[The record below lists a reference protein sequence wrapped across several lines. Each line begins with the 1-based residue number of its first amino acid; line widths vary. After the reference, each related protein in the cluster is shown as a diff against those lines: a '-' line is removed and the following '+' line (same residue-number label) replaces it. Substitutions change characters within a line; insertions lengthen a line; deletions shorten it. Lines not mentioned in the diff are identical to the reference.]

1 MSELGNK
8 SSGDGEAISTAP
20 APWQLKGR
28 GYIAAIKFDSAKL
41 DDDSF
46 VPAGLKGKRGKGKL
60 AYLML
65 VDYSESP
72 VGPYYELLFIPG
84 RYQLANGLKRYSISR
99 IFVSSQDSVING
111 RRNWGIP
118 KDLADF
124 DLQYDEKGGV
134 DASISIDGQPICG
147 LKFEKYSPNFPVTTA
162 LVPKGLRTLVQ
173 HWQGQQFEYTPAAG
187 GWASLA
193 KLTACWSDPKAMID
207 LSTAK
212 PMFAVATSNFQMTF
226 PTSHVTE
233 LTG

>member
-1 MSELGNK
+1 MSE
-8 SSGDGEAISTAP
+8 SAQVTSAP

-28 GYIAAIKFDSAKL
+28 GYIAAIKFDAAQL
-41 DDDSF
+41 DGDKF
-46 VPAGLKGKRGKGKL
+46 LPASLQGKRGKGRL
-60 AYLML
+60 GYLML

-84 RYQLANGLKRYSISR
+84 RYQLPSGRKRYSISR
-99 IFVSSQDSVING
+99 IFVSSENSVVNG
-111 RRNWGIP
+111 RQNWGIP

-124 DLQYDEKGGV
+124 DLQYDDKGSV
-134 DASISIDGQPICG
+134 DASISVNGQPICT
-147 LKFEKYSPNFPVTTA
+147 LKFEKYSPNFPITTA

-187 GWASLA
+187 GWASMA
-193 KLTACWSDPKAMID
+193 KLTSCWSDPAAMID
-207 LSTAK
+207 LSSAK
-212 PMFAVATSNFQMTF
+212 PMLAIATSNFQMTF